1 MSPSYL
7 KRRILNV
14 RRATRQRRVV
24 GQKPRTVR
32 VCPNASGRAG
42 PKCDRKTE
50 VHGWRGAGREG
61 VREGKVF
68 ADEVRAS
75 PANRLS
81 RPRQV
86 RQLCRTLP
94 AAIRR
99 TPAESGKRA
108 RHIAANRERG
118 SLDATDQHIT
128 RPQTEP
134 CMRSQWHGD
143 ARAGE
148 RVRDCRDNEKR
159 LRRGGWGKMEGGGMN
174 RKKEGYGKRA
184 QMDWEGR

>member
-1 MSPSYL
+1 MKRRSTPEPGRLASQSGEVLSKERGNVSPSYL
-7 KRRILNV
+7 KRWILNV

-24 GQKPRTVR
+24 GQKPQTVR
-32 VCPNASGRAG
+32 VCQNASGRAG

-50 VHGWRGAGREG
+50 VHGWRRAGREG

-68 ADEVRAS
+68 ADEARAS

-99 TPAESGKRA
+99 TLPNRA
-108 RHIAANRERG
+108 NGR
-118 SLDATDQHIT
+118 ATS
-128 RPQTEP
+128 RQTE
-134 CMRSQWHGD
+134 SVVHWT
-143 ARAGE
+143 
-148 RVRDCRDNEKR
+148 R
-159 LRRGGWGKMEGGGMN
+159 LIN
-174 RKKEGYGKRA
+174 T
-184 QMDWEGR
+184 